1 MRISVGSGYKGSSS
15 GEISGKLAPP
25 QGRDKSQDK
34 QDKEPGKGAHRFTR
48 TLELSIYH
56 ETRCQLEICGP
67 WDQVNYD
74 MSKIPSNLARSTL
87 ESTKRNILHT

>member
-1 MRISVGSGYKGSSS
+1 MAEGESVGSGYKGSS
-15 GEISGKLAPP
+15 SGKLAPP
-25 QGRDKSQDK
+25 QGRDKSQDR
-34 QDKEPGKGAHRFTR
+34 EPGKGAHSFTR

-74 MSKIPSNLARSTL
+74 RSRNLSNLARSN
-87 ESTKRNILHT
+87 S